1 VSERILVTGATGR
14 HGGTGQELA
23 RLLIASRVQVRA
35 LVRTQDE
42 RAKALAA
49 IGAEV
54 VVGDFGDLE
63 SLKRALDGVTAAS
76 FNYPVNAG
84 IVEAAARFA
93 EAGRAA
99 QLQRVVVNSMGP
111 AHPHS
116 PSPLGRAQWLA
127 ERVPGR
133 AGFRCIFLR
142 VMAFY
147 LENLLLLHGES
158 IRQESVIRNPFGAA
172 KLNWIAAKDVSR
184 LLARLLLEPDLAGAE
199 ELYPTGSASLSHLT
213 HADIARELS
222 TLLDREIRYEPVS
235 VPVWRTE
242 LEALIPRREGVNPA
256 MIEHIGALASA
267 FSRPGARTAP
277 PVSGD
282 FARIVNEDPTT
293 LAEFVSEHRARL
305 MPALASTRLPSS

>member
-1 VSERILVTGATGR
+1 MNERILVTGATGR
-14 HGGTGQELA
+14 HGGTGQHLV
-23 RLLIASRVQVRA
+23 RLLIASGVRVRA

-49 IGAEV
+49 MGAEA

-63 SLKRALDGVTAAS
+63 GLKRALDGVTAAS

-99 QLQRVVVNSMGP
+99 ELRRVVVNSVGA
-111 AHPHS
+111 AHPQS

-127 ERVPGR
+127 ERVLGW

-158 IRQESVIRNPFGAA
+158 IRQESVIRNAFGAA
-172 KLNWIAAKDVSR
+172 KLNWIAAKDASR
-184 LLARLLLEPDLAGAE
+184 MLARLLLEPTLAGAE
-199 ELYPTGSASLSHLT
+199 ELYPTGPASLSHLT
-213 HADIARELS
+213 HADVARELS
-222 TLLDREIRYEPVS
+222 TLLDREIRYEPIS
-235 VPVWRTE
+235 GPAWRTE
-242 LEALIPRREGVNPA
+242 LEGLIPRGEGVNPA
-256 MIEHIGALASA
+256 MIEHIGIMASA
-267 FSRPGARTAP
+267 FSKPGVRAAA

-282 FARIVNEDPTT
+282 FARIVKEEPTT
-293 LAEFVSEHRARL
+293 LAQFITEHRARL
-305 MPALASTRLPSS
+305 MPRAR